1 MLVLGI
7 SGRKQS
13 GKTTAGNFIL
23 SLYMSKLGLA
33 QQILL
38 DDEGQI
44 LLSDFGGNQ
53 SYQGLFQPHLI
64 PQSDID
70 AQNLLHKLYSQVKIY
85 NFADVLKQDICMN
98 ILGLT
103 YDQCYGTDDN
113 KNQMTHL
120 TWNDKTLS
128 SRDAMQIIG
137 TDIFRKLDPDVWV
150 KATISKIVREKPD
163 LAIITDCRFPNEVS
177 SIQNIGGKV
186 IRLTRNPHNSD
197 HLSETILDR
206 DKYDW
211 SKFDYIIDNTESSIY
226 DQVKEIK
233 KLIENLLGLNT

>member
-23 SLYMSKLGLA
+23 SLYLSKLGLA
-33 QQILL
+33 QKVLL

-44 LLSDFGGNQ
+44 LLSDFGGDNN
-53 SYQGLFQPHLI
+53 YEGLFQPHAI
-64 PQSDID
+64 PSTDTA
-70 AQNLLHKLYSQVKIY
+70 AQNLLNKLYNQIKIY

-103 YDQCYGTDDN
+103 YDQCYGTDED

-120 TWNDKTLS
+120 TWEGKQLS
-128 SRDAMQIIG
+128 CRDAMQIIG
-137 TDIFRKLDPDVWV
+137 TDIFRKLDPEVWV
-150 KATISKIVREKPD
+150 KATISKIIREKPD

-177 SIQNIGGKV
+177 AIQNIGGKV

-197 HLSETILDR
+197 HLSETILDK
-206 DKYDW
+206 DKFDW
-211 SKFDYIIDNTESSIY
+211 SKFDYIIDNAESSIY
-226 DQVKEIK
+226 DQVSEIK
-233 KLIENLLGLNT
+233 KLIENLLGLST